1 MVARPGERGPATA
14 VDDVWMPSVS
24 VSFRRM
30 LESCGSPGA
39 RARVRKERI
48 AELSTVVFLSKVLN

>member
-14 VDDVWMPSVS
+14 VDDGWMPSVS

-30 LESCGSPGA
+30 LESCGSSGA
-39 RARVRKERI
+39 RARVEEKI
-48 AELSTVVFLSKVLN
+48 AESTVVFL